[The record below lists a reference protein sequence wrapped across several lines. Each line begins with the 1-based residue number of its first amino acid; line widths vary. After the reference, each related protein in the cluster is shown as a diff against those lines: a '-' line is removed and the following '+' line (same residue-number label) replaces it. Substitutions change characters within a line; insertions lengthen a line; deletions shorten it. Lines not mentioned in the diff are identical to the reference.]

1 MGLIMRKIAL
11 SLAMCCACII
21 GVAQAMW
28 EIEQP
33 VGGVS
38 DQFCKRPERPCTAFT
53 YEVTYESVV
62 VVSQP

>member
-11 SLAMCCACII
+11 SLAMCCAMII

-28 EIEQP
+28 DLEQP

-38 DQFCKRPERPCTAFT
+38 DQFCKRPERPCTAFN
-53 YEVTYESVV
+53 YEVTYESVA
-62 VVSQP
+62 QLTKP

>member
-11 SLAMCCACII
+11 SLTMCCAMII

-28 EIEQP
+28 DLEQP

-53 YEVTYESVV
+53 YEVTYESVA
-62 VVSQP
+62 QLTKP

>member
-1 MGLIMRKIAL
+1 MRKIAL
-11 SLAMCCACII
+11 TVAMCCAMVI

-38 DQFCKRPERPCTAFT
+38 DQFCKRPEHPCTAFN
-53 YEVTYESVV
+53 YEVTHESVAS
-62 VVSQP
+62 VSKP